1 MKTIH
6 LFIIFIIVVLIQLL
20 IPIQMIFNQESILAD
35 GTAYRFRTQP
45 IDPTDP
51 FKGKYITLNYEISS
65 MTTTDSL
72 WITNEEI
79 YVYLKED
86 SLGFAEIEKISKQQL
101 ENDRDY
107 VIAEVGWYNAYSH
120 QLNID
125 LPFDRFY
132 MEESKAKP
140 AEVAFT
146 KAQRDSLPN
155 NTYALVYVKD
165 GEAVLDNVFIN
176 DVPIAKYVEE

>member
-1 MKTIH
+1 
-6 LFIIFIIVVLIQLL
+6 
-20 IPIQMIFNQESILAD
+20 
-35 GTAYRFRTQP
+35 
-45 IDPTDP
+45 PTDP

-79 YVYLKED
+79 YVYLKKD

-107 VIAEVGWYNAYSH
+107 VIAEVGRYNTYTH

-140 AEVAFT
+140 AEAAFT